1 MAKLQPDDKVLITAA
16 AGGVGTAAVQLAS
29 KFGCKVYGLAGSQEK
44 IDSIK
49 SLGASGGFDYRQ
61 RNCFEKLRD
70 ATGGVDVVLE
80 LVGGDVFRESFK
92 LINPL
97 GRMVVAGF
105 ASLDLKK
112 WNPLSWIKTWRDIPR
127 VIVGKMARKS
137 VAVMA
142 THIGY
147 LLEDEPERMTRIY
160 EELKAFVL
168 EHDIHPVIGRVFSF
182 DEASQAHRFV
192 ESRKSMGKVL
202 LKLDN

>member
-1 MAKLQPDDKVLITAA
+1 
-16 AGGVGTAAVQLAS
+16 
-29 KFGCKVYGLAGSQEK
+29 
-44 IDSIK
+44 
-49 SLGASGGFDYRQ
+49 LGASGGFDYRQ

-70 ATGGVDVVLE
+70 TTGEVDVVLE

-112 WNPLSWIKTWRDIPR
+112 WNPLSWVRTWRDIPR
-127 VIVGKMARKS
+127 VSVGKMARKS

-147 LLEDEPERMTRIY
+147 LLEDEPGRMTRIY
-160 EELKAFVL
+160 EELKAFVS
-168 EHDIHPVIGRVFSF
+168 EHDIHPVIGCVFSLE
-182 DEASQAHRFV
+182 EASQAYRFI
-192 ESRKSMGKVL
+192 ELRNSIGKVL

>member
-1 MAKLQPDDKVLITAA
+1 
-16 AGGVGTAAVQLAS
+16 
-29 KFGCKVYGLAGSQEK
+29 
-44 IDSIK
+44 
-49 SLGASGGFDYRQ
+49 
-61 RNCFEKLRD
+61 
-70 ATGGVDVVLE
+70 
-80 LVGGDVFRESFK
+80 
-92 LINPL
+92 
-97 GRMVVAGF
+97 MVVAGF

-127 VIVGKMARKS
+127 VSVGEMARKS

-147 LLEDEPERMTRIY
+147 LLEDEPERMARIY
-160 EELKAFVL
+160 EELKAFAV

-182 DEASQAHRFV
+182 DEASEAHRFI